1 VDTDP
6 FGIITELRQNR
17 LRKEDRRSPEEK
29 ERDERILLG
38 LRAVASVGLL
48 ALAVTV
54 LWILYVASSGGP

>member
-1 VDTDP
+1 MDTDP